1 MGSGFRRGVVLER
14 AFTRARPA
22 GQFWYLAQI
31 GVSTPGRG
39 VGSALLGRR
48 LASIEGPAYLES
60 SNLRNVP
67 LYQRFGF
74 DVIEEI
80 SLPEDGPT
88 LWTMLRP

>member
-1 MGSGFRRGVVLER
+1 M
-14 AFTRARPA
+14 
-22 GQFWYLAQI
+22 
-31 GVSTPGRG
+31 
-39 VGSALLGRR
+39 
-48 LASIEGPAYLES
+48 EGPAYLES

-74 DVIEEI
+74 DAIEEI